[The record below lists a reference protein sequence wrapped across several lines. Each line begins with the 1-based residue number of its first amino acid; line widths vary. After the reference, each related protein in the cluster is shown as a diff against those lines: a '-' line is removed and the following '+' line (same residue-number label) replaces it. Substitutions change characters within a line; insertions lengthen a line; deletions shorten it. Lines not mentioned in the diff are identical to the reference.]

1 MKTLTTGPMPDDEWL
16 DFDNV
21 VSLDDYRSL
30 FEDAAPE
37 PGTVPG
43 GEEIE
48 GEPGLSREAGIATA
62 EFAIVTFG
70 AVAFAGLLVAI
81 LSSGDVSDM
90 LLGLVSKA
98 LAG

>member
-1 MKTLTTGPMPDDEWL
+1 MKTLTAGPSPEDEWL

-21 VSLDDYRSL
+21 VSLGDYRHRDAERRESD
-30 FEDAAPE
+30 EDPEWAPE
-37 PGTVPG
+37 RLT
-43 GEEIE
+43 
-48 GEPGLSREAGIATA
+48 RESGIATA

-90 LLGLVSKA
+90 LLGLVTKA